1 MKIPLRKSQCK
12 FRFRRQDLNCEK
24 IQSVC
29 NNLRYPQMPCP
40 QGWNY
45 IKALVTTVSCPA
57 IPCAVLSHSVMSD
70 SETPWTAAWGLPGP
84 SVHEDSLGKNTGV
97 GCHALLQEIF
107 PTHTS
112 NPGLLHCR
120 WILDRLSHG
129 GSPRTLE
136 VVYPF
141 SRDLPDPGIEPRSPA
156 LHADSLQLS
165 YQGSPLTIIVTIY
178 WVVTGE
184 SESISRSIP
193 GSSVHTISQA
203 RIMEWAAIPFSTN
216 LPNQESNLSL
226 PHCWQ
231 ILYCLSHWIRYH
243 AINTLSHLICSMK
256 QKDELAIP
264 ILQTWK
270 PRLKKFKWPAP
281 EQHS

>member
-1 MKIPLRKSQCK
+1 MKIPLRKSQWK

-70 SETPWTAAWGLPGP
+70 SETPWTVAWGLPGP

-97 GCHALLQEIF
+97 GCHALLQELF

-120 WILDRLSHG
+120 WILYCLSHG

-141 SRDLPDPGIEPRSPA
+141 SRDLPDPGIEPGSPA
-156 LHADSLQLS
+156 LQADSLQLS

-216 LPNQESNLSL
+216 LPNPGIESESPTLLADSLLSEPPDQVPCYKYIISLNLFNETKRWVS
-226 PHCWQ
+226 
-231 ILYCLSHWIRYH
+231 YSHF
-243 AINTLSHLICSMK
+243 ADMK
-256 QKDELAIP
+256 TEAQKV
-264 ILQTWK
+264 
-270 PRLKKFKWPAP
+270 
-281 EQHS
+281 

>member
-1 MKIPLRKSQCK
+1 MKIPLRKSQWK

-70 SETPWTAAWGLPGP
+70 SETLWTVAWGLPGP

-120 WILDRLSHG
+120 WILYCLSHG

-136 VVYPF
+136 VVYTFP
-141 SRDLPDPGIEPRSPA
+141 RDLPDPGIEPGSPA
-156 LHADSLQLS
+156 LQADSLQLS

-216 LPNQESNLSL
+216 LPNPGIESESPTLPADSLLSEPPDQVSCYEYIISLNLFNETKRWVS
-226 PHCWQ
+226 
-231 ILYCLSHWIRYH
+231 YSHF
-243 AINTLSHLICSMK
+243 ADMK
-256 QKDELAIP
+256 TKAQKV
-264 ILQTWK
+264 
-270 PRLKKFKWPAP
+270 
-281 EQHS
+281 